1 MTVHGTTLSVA
12 KYDRITVFVVS
23 GEATFLIK
31 GEEGQGFGRS
41 GG

>member
-1 MTVHGTTLSVA
+1 MLPSMIM
-12 KYDRITVFVVS
+12 ITVFVVS

-31 GEEGQGFGRS
+31 GEEGRGFGRS